1 MTHSR
6 GQKQRRAIAL
16 ILASAVVAM
25 SCSSEN
31 DAASSTTSTPPA
43 RYGGEINVGISDS
56 LPGFCV
62 GNNPAN
68 SALMAT
74 RTIYET
80 LFEKSETGQMVGLL
94 AQGATSSSD
103 LKTWAITLRK
113 GISFH
118 DGTRFDAAAVVTN
131 FNAIT
136 GRVALGAYAASGP
149 QGLAATAYTIGTGTA
164 FTANINSFQALSDY
178 VVEFTLDR
186 PQYDFR
192 STLYASG
199 RFFMRSPRQLQ
210 DAKTCGQSP
219 IGTGPFKIA
228 SWNPNEMTVTRNAS
242 YWRKDPITSKQ
253 LPYLDAITFQ
263 NVKEA
268 SQRAGAVRSDTLD
281 AGFFSA
287 ATDSA
292 SIVDLRSRSTVKET
306 KSPDEYYPSLWL
318 NQGKPGSPFQY
329 LSARQAVLSCIDRS
343 NFVKVR
349 TKDETSVAESIV
361 GPTSLMFSTENFPEF
376 NSDKAQEYVN
386 AYKKESGETS
396 LQFTFPADT
405 STTTQLNAQFL
416 KSTWSKCNIKA
427 EYVIEEGAVIIA
439 KAFNASPQLDKGGF
453 YNAYDAIPITLLE
466 GTDAAFNIPFLVT
479 NAYTKSSMNPVKQ
492 LLGASLGPVLG
503 LNHHDD
509 TKIDDFLYAGQ
520 AQATASDAATYYRQ
534 ATSYIQKNAVMGSIN
549 RFYYS
554 LFTTNKIAGVGV
566 LQLPNGQTQRSISN
580 WGIDWTGVYQVG

>member
-1 MTHSR
+1 MTYSR

-25 SCSSEN
+25 SCSSGN
-31 DAASSTTSTPPA
+31 DTASSTTSNTPA
-43 RYGGEINVGISDS
+43 RYGGEINVGIFDS

-103 LKTWAITLRK
+103 LKTWTITLRK

-178 VVEFTLDR
+178 LVEFTLDR

-228 SWNPNEMTVTRNAS
+228 DWNPNEMTVTRNAS
-242 YWRKDPITSKQ
+242 YWRKDPITNKQ

-292 SIVDLRSRSTVKET
+292 TIVDLRSRSTVKET

>member
-1 MTHSR
+1 MTYSR
-6 GQKQRRAIAL
+6 GQKLRRAIAL

-25 SCSSEN
+25 SCSSGN

-43 RYGGEINVGISDS
+43 RYGGEINVGIFDS

-94 AQGATSSSD
+94 AQDATSSDD
-103 LKTWAITLRK
+103 LKTWTITLRK

-210 DAKTCGQSP
+210 DAETCGQSP

-292 SIVDLRSRSTVKET
+292 TIVDLRSRSTVKET

>member
-1 MTHSR
+1 
-6 GQKQRRAIAL
+6 
-16 ILASAVVAM
+16 
-25 SCSSEN
+25 
-31 DAASSTTSTPPA
+31 
-43 RYGGEINVGISDS
+43 
-56 LPGFCV
+56 
-62 GNNPAN
+62 
-68 SALMAT
+68 
-74 RTIYET
+74 
-80 LFEKSETGQMVGLL
+80 
-94 AQGATSSSD
+94 
-103 LKTWAITLRK
+103 
-113 GISFH
+113 
-118 DGTRFDAAAVVTN
+118 
-131 FNAIT
+131 
-136 GRVALGAYAASGP
+136 
-149 QGLAATAYTIGTGTA
+149 
-164 FTANINSFQALSDY
+164 
-178 VVEFTLDR
+178 
-186 PQYDFR
+186 
-192 STLYASG
+192 
-199 RFFMRSPRQLQ
+199 
-210 DAKTCGQSP
+210 
-219 IGTGPFKIA
+219 
-228 SWNPNEMTVTRNAS
+228 
-242 YWRKDPITSKQ
+242 
-253 LPYLDAITFQ
+253 
-263 NVKEA
+263 
-268 SQRAGAVRSDTLD
+268 
-281 AGFFSA
+281 
-287 ATDSA
+287 
-292 SIVDLRSRSTVKET
+292 
-306 KSPDEYYPSLWL
+306 
-318 NQGKPGSPFQY
+318 
-329 LSARQAVLSCIDRS
+329 
-343 NFVKVR
+343 
-349 TKDETSVAESIV
+349 
-361 GPTSLMFSTENFPEF
+361 MFSTENFPEF

-566 LQLPNGQTQRSISN
+566 LRLPNGQTQRSISN

>member
-1 MTHSR
+1 MKKSR
-6 GQKQRRAIAL
+6 TTKQRRAIAF
-16 ILASAVVAM
+16 ILASAVIGM
-25 SCSSEN
+25 SCSS
-31 DAASSTTSTPPA
+31 DSDGSPTTSAPPA
-43 RYGGEINVGISDS
+43 QYGGSINVGIFDT

-74 RTIYET
+74 RSIYET
-80 LFEKSETGQMVGLL
+80 LFEKSENGQMVGLL
-94 AQGATSSSD
+94 AKDASSSSD
-103 LKTWAITLRK
+103 LKTWTITLRE
-113 GISFH
+113 GITFH
-118 DGTRFDAAAVVTN
+118 DGTRFDAAAVVAN

-136 GRVALGAYAASGP
+136 GRVALGAFAADGP

-164 FTANINSFQALSDY
+164 FTANINSFEAISDY
-178 VVEFTLDR
+178 VVEFNLDR

-199 RFFMRSPRQLQ
+199 RFFMRSPRQLLN
-210 DAKTCGQSP
+210 AKTCGQSP
-219 IGTGPFKIA
+219 IGTGPFRIS

-242 YWRKDPITSKQ
+242 YWRKDPISNKQ

-268 SQRAGAVRSDTLD
+268 SQRAGAVRSATLD

-292 SIVDLRSRSTVKET
+292 TIVDLRSRSTVKET

-318 NQGKPGSPFQY
+318 NQGKPGSPFRF

-349 TKDETSVAESIV
+349 TKNETSVAESIV

-386 AYKKESGETS
+386 TYKEESGETS
-396 LQFTFPADT
+396 LQFTFPADS
-405 STTTQLNAQFL
+405 STTSQLNAQFL
-416 KSTWSKCNIKA
+416 KSTWLRCNIKA

-439 KAFNASPQLDKGGF
+439 KAFNASPQLDKGGY

-520 AQATASDAATYYRQ
+520 AQPSASEAATYYQ
-534 ATSYIQKNAVMGSIN
+534 EATSYIQKNAVMGAIN

-554 LFTTNKIAGVGV
+554 LFTTNKIAGIGS
-566 LQLPNGQTQRSISN
+566 LQLPNEQRQRVISN
-580 WGIDWTGVYQVG
+580 WGIDWTGVYKLD

>member
-1 MTHSR
+1 MPYSR

-25 SCSSEN
+25 SCSSGN

-43 RYGGEINVGISDS
+43 RYGGEIKVGIFDS

-94 AQGATSSSD
+94 AQGATSSAD
-103 LKTWAITLRK
+103 LKTWTITLRK

-118 DGTRFDAAAVVTN
+118 DGTRFDAAAVVAN

-228 SWNPNEMTVTRNAS
+228 SWNPNEMTVTRNDS
-242 YWRKDPITSKQ
+242 YWRRDPITNKQ

-292 SIVDLRSRSTVKET
+292 TIVDLRSRSTVKET

-361 GPTSLMFSTENFPEF
+361 GPTSLMFSTENYPEF

-416 KSTWSKCNIKA
+416 KSTWLKCNIKA

-439 KAFNASPQLDKGGF
+439 KAFNASPQLDKGGY

-492 LLGASLGPVLG
+492 LFGASLGPVLG

-566 LQLPNGQTQRSISN
+566 LLLPNGQTQRSISN

>member
-1 MTHSR
+1 MTYSR

-25 SCSSEN
+25 SCSSGN
-31 DAASSTTSTPPA
+31 DTASSTTSNPPA
-43 RYGGEINVGISDS
+43 RYGGEINVGIFDS

-103 LKTWAITLRK
+103 LKTWTITLRR

-178 VVEFTLDR
+178 LVEFTLDR

-242 YWRKDPITSKQ
+242 YWRKDPISNKQ

-292 SIVDLRSRSTVKET
+292 TIVDLRSRSTVKET

>member
-1 MTHSR
+1 MPYSR

-25 SCSSEN
+25 SCSSGN

-43 RYGGEINVGISDS
+43 RYGGEINVGIFDS

-94 AQGATSSSD
+94 AQGATSSAD
-103 LKTWAITLRK
+103 LKTWTITLRK

-118 DGTRFDAAAVVTN
+118 DGTRFDAAAVVAN

-149 QGLAATAYTIGTGTA
+149 QGLAPTAYTIGTGTA

-219 IGTGPFKIA
+219 IGTGPFKIEA
-228 SWNPNEMTVTRNAS
+228 WNPNEMTVTRNDS
-242 YWRKDPITSKQ
+242 YWRRDPITNKQ

-292 SIVDLRSRSTVKET
+292 TIVDLRSRSTVKET

-439 KAFNASPQLDKGGF
+439 KAFNASPQLDKGGY

-492 LLGASLGPVLG
+492 LFGASLGPVLG

-566 LQLPNGQTQRSISN
+566 LQLPNGQIQRSISN

>member
-242 YWRKDPITSKQ
+242 YWRKDPISNKQ